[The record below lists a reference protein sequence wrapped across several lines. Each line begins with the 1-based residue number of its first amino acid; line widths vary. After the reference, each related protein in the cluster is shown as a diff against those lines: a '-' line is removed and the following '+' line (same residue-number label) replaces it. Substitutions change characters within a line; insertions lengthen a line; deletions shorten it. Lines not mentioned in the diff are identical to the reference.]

1 MTLTYQA
8 LRGKG
13 GNMELINTTGG
24 KDLSFINKGL
34 QNATMLIMNIAGK
47 IRNNWFE
54 IGAVIADVD
63 GKEMYKEDGFN
74 DVHEWTA
81 RAFNIKKSMSY
92 DLLKIGREYTREI
105 LSKSGRV
112 VGYECNLVQPGR
124 DNFNP
129 TQVIRMLPAGHEQA
143 QKLVDSGV
151 ITPDMSS
158 VAIGKIVKSL
168 NSKEEE
174 KDDAKEEGPNDNP
187 EQVEEE
193 VTHEEWLRMTFDK
206 ITTQELID
214 ELSKRG
220 FVVTQTMN
228 SQSGA
233 LI

>member
-1 MTLTYQA
+1 
-8 LRGKG
+8 
-13 GNMELINTTGG
+13 MELINTTGS
-24 KDLSFINKGL
+24 KDLSFVNKGL
-34 QNATMLIMNIAGK
+34 QNATMLIMSIAGK

-63 GKEMYKEDGFN
+63 GKEMYKEDGFK

-112 VGYECNLVQPGR
+112 VGYECNLVQPGT

-168 NSKEEE
+168 NAKEEPKEEE
-174 KDDAKEEGPNDNP
+174 PEEPNDNP

-193 VTHEEWLRMTFDK
+193 VTHDEWLRMTFDK

-220 FVVTQTMN
+220 FVVTQTANTQGYMKGGELHGE
-228 SQSGA
+228 Q
-233 LI
+233 